1 MAHATAFVG
10 DSGITPDAAVQLQ
23 AKLAD
28 FGWCAELSPSQQ
40 RMIFCLNP
48 RRGDAVIEL
57 EYELLY
63 IDHIV

>member
-40 RMIFCLNP
+40 RMTFCLNP